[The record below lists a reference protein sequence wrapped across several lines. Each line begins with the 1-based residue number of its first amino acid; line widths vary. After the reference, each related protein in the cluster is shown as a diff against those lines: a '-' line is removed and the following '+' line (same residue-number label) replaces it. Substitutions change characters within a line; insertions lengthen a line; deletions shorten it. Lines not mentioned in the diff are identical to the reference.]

1 VTPGALTNYDAARQA
16 LAEARR
22 FDEVREIAD
31 KAAAIME
38 YARRAKNHDMEIDAA
53 EIRIRAER
61 RYGELLAE
69 LKAEGLFGKGRT
81 RSVDPDRHLSDSAP
95 GRVTLDEMGVTRDFS
110 SKCQRLAALA
120 PDRFE
125 AKLGEWRERFAD
137 DSARVTASLVKE
149 AERVDEREAFA
160 QRTADG
166 CTVDDLA
173 ALAASGARFGA
184 ILADPPWEYI
194 TYSERGQDRGAAR
207 HYKIQ
212 TLDDILAMPVEPL
225 AARDCVLFLWT
236 SGPFVPAALRVIEAW
251 GFTYKTLGLDWL
263 KTTGAGAPAIGGGH
277 WTRATNELCF
287 LATRGH
293 PARLNADVAQA
304 IVAERREH
312 SRKPDETH
320 ERVERLVAGPYLE
333 LYARRLR
340 RSWTCWGNEIARDD
354 LAAPP
359 AAGEASEAAGAVVDG
374 EPAWWAEAR
383 RLRAGGARLIDIAHA
398 LGRSTSSV
406 VMATDESGK
415 AHAARNARARR
426 IRQEGGEAR
435 SSPPRAT
442 NGHAVFAA
450 SSS

>member
-1 VTPGALTNYDAARQA
+1 MTHGALTHYDAARQA

-22 FDEVREIAD
+22 VDEVREIAD

-38 YARRAKNHDMEIDAA
+38 YARRAKNHDMEVDAA

-69 LKAEGLFGKGRT
+69 LAAEGRFGRGRAKN
-81 RSVDPDRHLSDSAP
+81 VEPDRLLSAAAP
-95 GRVTLDEMGVTRDFS
+95 DRVTLEEMGVTRDFS

-125 AKLGEWRERFAD
+125 AKLGQWRERFAD

-149 AERVDEREAFA
+149 AERAGEREVFA
-160 QRTADG
+160 QRTAEG

-173 ALAASGARFGA
+173 ALAAAGARFGA
-184 ILADPPWEYI
+184 ILADPPWDYV
-194 TYSERGQDRGAAR
+194 TYSARGQDRGASR
-207 HYKIQ
+207 HYKTQ
-212 TLDDILAMPVEPL
+212 TLDDILAMPIEPL
-225 AARDCVLFLWT
+225 AARDCVLLLWT

-263 KTTGAGAPAIGGGH
+263 KTHADGRPAIGGGH

-293 PARLNADVAQA
+293 PTRLNADVPQA

-312 SRKPDETH
+312 SRKPDEAH

-333 LYARRLR
+333 LYARRPRAL
-340 RSWTCWGNEIARDD
+340 WTCWGNEIARTD
-354 LAAPP
+354 LAVPP
-359 AAGEASEAAGAVVDG
+359 AAGEATGEFQAVVDG

-383 RLRAGGARLIDIAHA
+383 RLRAGGARLIDIAVA
-398 LGRSTSSV
+398 LGHSTSSV
-406 VMATDESGK
+406 NYALDESGT
-415 AHAARNARARR
+415 ARQADAERGLHNARVRR
-426 IRQEGGEAR
+426 ARQEGGDR
-435 SSPPRAT
+435 RRA
-442 NGHAVFAA
+442 G
-450 SSS
+450 